1 MTFKEQFDRDFH
13 DNKNK
18 DITRFGCPFDYG
30 YEASTPCKDPTCRS
44 LPRCRECWNREMPFL
59 KKEQTNTEPRILDSG
74 DLRVYPS
81 GAIRGDSDADGQ
93 PKGRCDLMPLRVL
106 ARIWRTF
113 DTSVEHVGVDKA
125 VVFDNIADFQG
136 TCDTRHLELAIH
148 HFVGYLDYPTA
159 FLEVARHFEEG
170 AKKYGENN
178 WQKGLPVHRYIDS
191 AVRHYLK
198 WLRGDRDE
206 PHDRAFVWNLICCI
220 WEVDFSPR
228 AMKQTKPNAEEVA
241 IPEAGSGKV
250 YICNRRPCE
259 TCRPDCHS
267 TECIGNAAVLEVDR
281 RVVRYEDCPIGLFL
295 HDVDGVFLKT
305 EIINAETG
313 LNTAVHI
320 GLGLSRKFQAN
331 DKVMPIKYPYEE
343 RERV

>member
-1 MTFKEQFDRDFH
+1 MTFKEKWELDHPGEKFSLTGHGSASWR
-13 DNKNK
+13 
-18 DITRFGCPFDYG
+18 CPYKCG
-30 YEASTPCKDPTCRS
+30 YEKVDVDSNHCEMGCTA
-44 LPRCRECWNREMPFL
+44 CWNRQMPSLKSATMPFC
-59 KKEQTNTEPRILDSG
+59 KHDVEVPYSRRNPIEYADTAEFTNAELRILDSG

-106 ARIWRTF
+106 ASIWRTF

-125 VVFDNIADFQG
+125 AVFDNIADFQDTG
-136 TCDTRHLELAIH
+136 DTRHLVLAIH

-159 FLEVARHFEEG
+159 FLEVAKHFEEG

-198 WLRGDRDE
+198 WLRGDQDE

-228 AMKQTKPNAEEVA
+228 AMKQTKPNAEGVTT
-241 IPEAGSGKV
+241 PEAGSGKI
-250 YICNRRPCE
+250 YICNRKPCDI
-259 TCRPDCHS
+259 CRPDCHS
-267 TECIGNAAVLEVDR
+267 TEHLGNAAVLEADGR
-281 RVVRYEDCPIGLFL
+281 AVRYEDCPIGL
-295 HDVDGVFLKT
+295 
-305 EIINAETG
+305 
-313 LNTAVHI
+313 
-320 GLGLSRKFQAN
+320 SRKFDA
-331 DKVMPIKYPYEE
+331 DAMVHPIKRPFEG
-343 RERV
+343 RVRL